1 MYDDPCET
9 RQELSN
15 VVGKVYNLCR
25 VKTIRVAVVHGYG
38 QLVRPHLMWMRNSTP
53 ILCFNEDEVVGIVEK
68 VQDLI
73 IPNIYL
79 LGKD

>member
-1 MYDDPCET
+1 MYDDPCKS

-15 VVGKVYNLCR
+15 IVGKVYNLCR

-38 QLVRPHLMWMRNSTP
+38 QLVRPHLKWMRNSIL

-68 VQDLI
+68 
-73 IPNIYL
+73 
-79 LGKD
+79 GFRT

>member
-38 QLVRPHLMWMRNSTP
+38 QLVRPSLDM
-53 ILCFNEDEVVGIVEK
+53 DEK
-68 VQDLI
+68 FYT
-73 IPNIYL
+73 NIMIQQ
-79 LGKD
+79 G

>member
-1 MYDDPCET
+1 MYDDPCES

-38 QLVRPHLMWMRNSTP
+38 QLVRPHLMWMRNSIL

-68 VQDLI
+68 GSGHD
-73 IPNIYL
+73 
-79 LGKD
+79 

>member
-1 MYDDPCET
+1 MT
-9 RQELSN
+9 AGVSN
-15 VVGKVYNLCR
+15 VVGKVYHLCR

-53 ILCFNEDEVVGIVEK
+53 MLCFNEDEVVGIVEK
-68 VQDLI
+68 GSGHDYTKY
-73 IPNIYL
+73 IYL